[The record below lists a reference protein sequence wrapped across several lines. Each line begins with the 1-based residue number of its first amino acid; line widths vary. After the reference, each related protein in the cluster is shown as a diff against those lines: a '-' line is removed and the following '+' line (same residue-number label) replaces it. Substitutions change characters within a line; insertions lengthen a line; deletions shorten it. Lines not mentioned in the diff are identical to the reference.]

1 MKSHSASSRAQV
13 SSEQQSPQ
21 KVRLDK
27 WLWAARLFKTR
38 ALAKQAIEGGKI
50 SSENQKVKPGREI
63 GVGTVL
69 TVRQGWDDRT
79 LVVRGL
85 SEQRRGAPEA
95 QLLYEETAESISRRE
110 AASEQRRMQA
120 VLEQPQ
126 AKPNKKDRR
135 LRQGMKHFFE

>member
-1 MKSHSASSRAQV
+1 MNRQPPA
-13 SSEQQSPQ
+13 ESPLLT

-50 SSENQKVKPGREI
+50 SSENQKLKPGREI
-63 GVGTVL
+63 VTGTVL
-69 TVRQGWDDRT
+69 SVRQGWDEKT

-95 QLLYEETAESISRRE
+95 QLLYEETPESIERRA
-110 AASEQRRMQA
+110 AASEQRRFQA
-120 VLEQPQ
+120 VMEQAPG
-126 AKPNKKDRR
+126 KPNKKDRR
-135 LRQGMKHFFE
+135 LRQGMKHFLDPD

>member
-1 MKSHSASSRAQV
+1 MST
-13 SSEQQSPQ
+13 E

-38 ALAKQAIEGGKI
+38 SLAKQAIEGGKI
-50 SSENQKVKPGREI
+50 NSDAQKVKPGKEI
-63 GVGTVL
+63 GVGTIL
-69 TVRQGWDDRT
+69 TVRLGWDEKT
-79 LVVRGL
+79 LIVKGL
-85 SEQRRGAPEA
+85 SEVRRGAPEA
-95 QLLYEETAESISRRE
+95 QLLYEETPESIARRE
-110 AASEQRRMQA
+110 KLVEQRKFHA